1 MQSKSNHTN
10 KINIMENINIQALI
24 AQEIAKA
31 IASQTP
37 PARDYFAEADAL
49 NKQSQELRN
58 LAINGLAVTSDE
70 TFAEIRASKVSGVAT
85 ELTKTINKAGGTRL
99 TDEQKAE
106 LKLAREEH
114 KEQINQ
120 SDFKSQLSAI
130 IADESTELDSYK
142 QGLPNKEGKIKR
154 TLAWF

>member
-1 MQSKSNHTN
+1 
-10 KINIMENINIQALI
+10 MENIDIATLI
-24 AQEIAKA
+24 ANAVTQAMQN
-31 IASQTP
+31 QTP
-37 PARDYFAEADAL
+37 PARDFFAEAEEL
-49 NKQSQELRN
+49 NRKSQELRK
-58 LAINGLAVTSDE
+58 LAINGLAVTNEE
-70 TFAEIRASKVSGVAT
+70 TFAEIRASRVSGVST

-99 TDEQKAE
+99 TDEQKVE

>member
-1 MQSKSNHTN
+1 
-10 KINIMENINIQALI
+10 MENINIQALI

-31 IASQTP
+31 VQAVQAP

-49 NKQSQELRN
+49 NKQSQELRK
-58 LAINGLAVTSDE
+58 LAVNGLAVTSEE

-85 ELTKTINKAGGTRL
+85 EATKVINKAGGTRL

-106 LKLAREEH
+106 LKLAKEEH

-130 IADESTELDSYK
+130 IADEDTELDSYK